1 MLHSGILAL
10 VDKQT
15 TDGSQSHLV
24 EVTPPGSH
32 LQCPHPRS
40 LLPQGPA
47 FPFPSLGLSSA
58 LSQGRGRLGR
68 ERGSQDAQASVLIST
83 KAASL
88 SGLGPAAFPR
98 GTLLNSP
105 LLRAKLASPWGDGGG
120 EGRGGRGG
128 GVSGVR
134 GDGGRG
140 ARVKVAERERAEWG
154 LNGWEGREEE
164 KTGFAEPGSRSR
176 SRGEGEGAGPET
188 RRPPEQSA
196 AGSRLAV
203 VRVSLVSPES
213 LDRVGRSAGPGG
225 AVQAGETGLKGP
237 IPGEVP
243 VTRPAGIQ
251 LRPGGV
257 GGQRAR
263 GPFPT
268 PRSRF
273 PRRLWLCSE
282 RPREPHLPP
291 PGAYSTVE
299 MQNTS
304 LLLKIPLV

>member
-1 MLHSGILAL
+1 MRISQGAEWVLHSGILAL

-24 EVTPPGSH
+24 EVTPPGSY

-120 EGRGGRGG
+120 EGAVVVAVPTRCLGTRSPQSRGLR
-128 GVSGVR
+128 VSGY
-134 GDGGRG
+134 
-140 ARVKVAERERAEWG
+140 G
-154 LNGWEGREEE
+154 LILWSGQVLG
-164 KTGFAEPGSRSR
+164 KGSGCR
-176 SRGEGEGAGPET
+176 
-188 RRPPEQSA
+188 RRP
-196 AGSRLAV
+196 
-203 VRVSLVSPES
+203 
-213 LDRVGRSAGPGG
+213 G
-225 AVQAGETGLKGP
+225 AVDSGASGGSGGLCP
-237 IPGEVP
+237 N
-243 VTRPAGIQ
+243 A
-251 LRPGGV
+251 
-257 GGQRAR
+257 A
-263 GPFPT
+263 
-268 PRSRF
+268 
-273 PRRLWLCSE
+273 
-282 RPREPHLPP
+282 
-291 PGAYSTVE
+291 
-299 MQNTS
+299 
-304 LLLKIPLV
+304 